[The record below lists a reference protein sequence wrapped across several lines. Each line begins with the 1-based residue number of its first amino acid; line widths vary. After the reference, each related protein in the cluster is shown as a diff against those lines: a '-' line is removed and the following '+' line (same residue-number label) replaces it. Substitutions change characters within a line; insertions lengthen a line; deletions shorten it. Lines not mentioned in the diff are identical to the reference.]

1 MINGKWC
8 LVRGQ
13 AGNLI
18 VSAGC
23 AGVLHVEIANGG
35 TWAKDFG
42 QVEGAVYED
51 NIMVFCAVYLW
62 PY

>member
-1 MINGKWC
+1 VINGKWC

-23 AGVLHVEIANGG
+23 AGVLHVEIASVGR
-35 TWAKDFG
+35 WVKDFG
-42 QVEGAVYED
+42 QVEGAVYDD
-51 NIMVFCAVYLW
+51 NIIFYAVYLQ

>member
-23 AGVLHVEIANGG
+23 AGVLHVEIASVGR
-35 TWAKDFG
+35 WAKDFG
-42 QVEGAVYED
+42 QVEGAVYDD
-51 NIMVFCAVYLW
+51 NIIFYAVYLQ